1 MESRGPCARRDGVA
15 HTAAR
20 VPSCLAT
27 DLPTLLSPKASL
39 WRSPPLACTALPA
52 PSALER
58 CSRGSAKK
66 PFIFLI
72 RQMPMTCSVNALLA
86 HALTRLEQGVESV
99 REPPARAYRW
109 RKHRPQQEDQ

>member
-1 MESRGPCARRDGVA
+1 MESRAPCTCRDGVA

-20 VPSCLAT
+20 GPSCVAL

-39 WRSPPLACTALPA
+39 RRSPPLACTALPA

-58 CSRGSAKK
+58 CSQGSAKR

-72 RQMPMTCSVNALLA
+72 RGRAWHRVECGRECYSCTISGMPSRCNPDWTSEGE
-86 HALTRLEQGVESV
+86 HG
-99 REPPARAYRW
+99 
-109 RKHRPQQEDQ
+109 